1 MQKDKKI
8 DKQKVDKIINQ
19 FDKEI
24 DLLVK
29 KHKEKIGL
37 ILDGIK
43 NRKVE
48 NIRKQLGL

>member
-1 MQKDKKI
+1 MTKKI
-8 DKQKVDKIINQ
+8 DKQKIDEVINQ

-24 DLLVK
+24 DLLTQ

-37 ILDGIK
+37 ILEKIK

-48 NIRKQLGL
+48 NIRKQLDL